1 MTDRGWAEM
10 DNSREYRYLQVFH
23 QVTRMISMVRDSHQ
37 VMTNIVQSLPELLAI
52 DACTIR
58 LLDQAS
64 GTFVLGAA
72 AGLSPEYLARP
83 DVDSRETIA
92 AVASGHPV
100 AMSAVADSPHRS
112 FREAALREGIESVL
126 TLPIAFQERVIGI
139 MRLLTRTPRV
149 FAEDE
154 ILFSVAL
161 AEQVGIAIS
170 NGRMFRQL
178 EQQVDFLHELQSISQ
193 LVNSTLDLDRVLQTI
208 VELLPRSLRA
218 QGCTIRL
225 LTPQSKDLVLAASA
239 GLSPEYLDRG
249 EVVDEKNTIQALRG
263 EAVAIQDVARDD
275 RVQYHEHME
284 KEGIGSL
291 LAVPIKVM
299 DEVIGIIRVLARER
313 RSFSQT
319 EIDFSLAVA
328 EAGGSAITNARTYRK
343 ITLLFNQI
351 EEHERFLA
359 NILDCIRP
367 QLLVVD
373 RQGRAVMA
381 NRAFLETNGLQES
394 EVLGM
399 EYGCLCQAVEG
410 NPPCPMQQVMTT
422 GRMAISVQQVQAED
436 GTRWYERTA
445 TPMTGESGAVE
456 FVIEIIRDITAQR
469 RLEAEQAERSKLA
482 GVIEMAGAVAHEIN
496 SPLFAA
502 LGTAQMLE
510 GDLVGSG
517 LEEDIGTVVR
527 NLKTISEL
535 TAKMTVMTG
544 YSSRDYVGETRIV
557 DL

>member
-1 MTDRGWAEM
+1 M

-37 VMTNIVQSLPELLAI
+37 VMANIVHSLPELLAI

-64 GTFVLGAA
+64 GAFVLGAA

-92 AVASGHPV
+92 TAASGHPV
-100 AMSAVADSPHRS
+100 AMRAVADSPHRS

-139 MRLLTRTPRV
+139 MRLLTRTPRE

-161 AEQVGIAIS
+161 AEQIGIAIS

-225 LTPQSKDLVLAASA
+225 LTPQSNDLVLAASA

-284 KEGIGSL
+284 KEGIRSL

-313 RSFSQT
+313 RTFSQT

-381 NRAFLETNGLQES
+381 NRAFLEINGLQES
-394 EVLGM
+394 EFLGM
-399 EYGCLCQAVEG
+399 EYGRLCQAVEG

-445 TPMTGESGAVE
+445 TPMTGESGAIE

-502 LGTAQMLE
+502 LGTAQMME
-510 GDLVGSG
+510 GDLAGSE
-517 LEEDIGTVVR
+517 LEEDIRTVVR

>member
-1 MTDRGWAEM
+1 M
-10 DNSREYRYLQVFH
+10 DHSREYLYLQVFQ
-23 QVTRMISMVRDSHQ
+23 QVTRMISMVRDSRQ
-37 VMTNIVQSLPELLAI
+37 VMTNIVHSLPELLAI

-58 LLDQAS
+58 LMDQAS

-72 AGLSPEYLARP
+72 AGLSQEYLDRP

-92 AVASGHPV
+92 MVASGHPV
-100 AMSAVADSPHRS
+100 AMNAVADSSHRP

-126 TLPIAFQERVIGI
+126 TLPIPFQERVIGI

-193 LVNSTLDLDRVLQTI
+193 LVNSTLDLDMVLQTI

-225 LTPQSKDLVLAASA
+225 LTPPSKELVLAADA
-239 GLSPEYLDRG
+239 GLSREYLDRG

-263 EAVAIQDVARDD
+263 EAVAIQDVARDE
-275 RVQYHEHME
+275 RVLYHEHMQ
-284 KEGIGSL
+284 KEGIRSL

-299 DEVIGIIRVLARER
+299 DEVIGIIRILAREPR
-313 RSFSQT
+313 TFSEA

-381 NRAFLETNGLQES
+381 NRAFLETNGWQES

-399 EYGCLCQAVEG
+399 EYSRLCQAAEG
-410 NPPCPMQQVMTT
+410 DPPCPMKQVMAT

-445 TPMTGESGAVE
+445 TPMTSESKEIE
-456 FVIEIIRDITAQR
+456 FFIEIIRDITAQR
-469 RLEAEQAERSKLA
+469 RLETEQAERNKLA

-502 LGTAQMLE
+502 LGTAQMME
-510 GDLVGSG
+510 SDLTGSEV
-517 LEEDIGTVVR
+517 EEDIRTVVR

-557 DL
+557 NL

>member
-1 MTDRGWAEM
+1 M

-37 VMTNIVQSLPELLAI
+37 VMANIVHSLPELLAI

-92 AVASGHPV
+92 AAASGHPV

-126 TLPIAFQERVIGI
+126 TLPITFQERVIGI

-239 GLSPEYLDRG
+239 GLSREYLDRG

-284 KEGIGSL
+284 KEGIRSL

-313 RSFSQT
+313 RTFSQA

-399 EYGCLCQAVEG
+399 EYGCLCRADEG

-502 LGTAQMLE
+502 LGTAQMME
-510 GDLVGSG
+510 GDLVGSE

>member
-1 MTDRGWAEM
+1 M
-10 DNSREYRYLQVFH
+10 DQTREYRYLQVFH
-23 QVTRMISMVRDSHQ
+23 EVTRMISMVRDPRQ
-37 VMTNIVQSLPELLAI
+37 VMTNIVHSLPELLAI

-72 AGLSPEYLARP
+72 AGLSPEYLARV

-92 AVASGHPV
+92 TAASGHPV
-100 AMSAVADSPHRS
+100 AMSAVADSPHRP

-178 EQQVDFLHELQSISQ
+178 QQQVDFLHELQSISQ

-225 LTPQSKDLVLAASA
+225 LTPPSKELVLAASA
-239 GLSPEYLDRG
+239 GLSREYLDRG
-249 EVVDEKNTIQALRG
+249 EVVDELNTIQALRG
-263 EAVAIQDVARDD
+263 QAVAIQDVARDD
-275 RVQYHEHME
+275 RVLYHEHME
-284 KEGIGSL
+284 REGIRSL

-299 DEVIGIIRVLARER
+299 DEVIGIIRVLAREPR
-313 RSFSQT
+313 QFSEA

-381 NRAFLETNGLQES
+381 NRAFLETNGRQES

-399 EYGCLCQAVEG
+399 EYGRLCRATEG
-410 NPPCPMQQVMTT
+410 NPPCPVQQVLST
-422 GRMAISVQQVQAED
+422 GRMATSFHQVQAED

-445 TPMTGESGAVE
+445 TPMAGESGDVE

-469 RLEAEQAERSKLA
+469 RLEAEQAERNKLA

-510 GDLVGSG
+510 CDLAGG
-517 LEEDIGTVVR
+517 EMEEDIGTVVR

-557 DL
+557 EL